1 MKSLKDIENI
11 SLEELEAVSLDESIR
26 IPEGFAERLQENIEA
41 QQKIERLDE
50 AGPAVRTVRLAFISA
65 AASVA
70 VLIGVGLGIAK
81 WQNEPKDTF
90 DDPYMAYAEL
100 EKAFATISG
109 GMQKALAMAEES
121 EAALDKVTSVFE

>member
-11 SLEELEAVSLDESIR
+11 SLEELEKASLDER
-26 IPEGFAERLQENIEA
+26 TAVPEGFAERIHASVGA
-41 QQKIERLDE
+41 QGIIDGIAEDPHHDRMFRVV
-50 AGPAVRTVRLAFISA
+50 GA

-70 VLIGVGLGIAK
+70 VLAGIGFGIAK

-100 EKAFATISG
+100 EKAFAIMSDG
-109 GMQKALAMAEES
+109 VQKALAMAEES

>member
-1 MKSLKDIENI
+1 MKSLKDIENM
-11 SLEELEAVSLDESIR
+11 SLEELERASLDER
-26 IPEGFAERLQENIEA
+26 TPVPEGFAERIQISVDA
-41 QQKIERLDE
+41 QSIIDE
-50 AGPAVRTVRLAFISA
+50 IKEDSHPGRMVRIVGA

-70 VLIGVGLGIAK
+70 ALVGIGLGIAQ

-100 EKAFATISG
+100 EKAFAIMSG
-109 GMQKALAMAEES
+109 GVQKALAMAEES